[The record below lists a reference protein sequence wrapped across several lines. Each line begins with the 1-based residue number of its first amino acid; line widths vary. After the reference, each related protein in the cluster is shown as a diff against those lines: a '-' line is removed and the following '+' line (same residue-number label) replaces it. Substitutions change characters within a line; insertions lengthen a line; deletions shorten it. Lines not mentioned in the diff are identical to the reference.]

1 MGAFV
6 KVVANGARLM
16 CSAGSAPSML
26 QATTASSI
34 QVEGKAVATVFDAKP
49 ISNIPP
55 FGTCSIKGGPCVPS
69 LPGLWGPSFPVGT
82 EAVAAPMLPFNA
94 TLQCAIGGKIFVAD
108 CAQAALMI
116 GGGDQ
121 PELSAGPTPEE
132 REAMDRFEERFLQLW
147 GSDEA
152 KDLQAEELKRRV
164 DTAKEK
170 ERKAKVD
177 LEKALRSG
185 NKMAQGLAEVA
196 AEVAKARYAEARK
209 ARERAEQFLR
219 RSPNRRGARVPT
231 RTLK

>member
-6 KVVANGARLM
+6 KVVAAGAKLL
-16 CSAGSAPSML
+16 CNAGSAPSIL

-34 QVEGKAVATVFDAKP
+34 HVEGKAVATIFDGKP
-49 ISNIPP
+49 FANIPP

-69 LPGLWGPSFPVGT
+69 LPGPWAPSFPVGT
-82 EAVAAPMLPFNA
+82 EVVAAPMLPFNA
-94 TLQCAIGGKIFVAD
+94 TLQCAMGGKIFVAD
-108 CAQAALMI
+108 CNQASLMV

-132 REAMDRFEERFLQLW
+132 REAMDEYEERFLAIW
-147 GSDEA
+147 GTDEA
-152 KDLQAEELKRRV
+152 KAVQEGELERRV
-164 DTAKEK
+164 DSAVEE

-185 NKMAQGLAEVA
+185 NDVVQGLAEVA
-196 AEVAKARYAEARK
+196 AEVAKARYEEARK

-219 RSPNRRGARVPT
+219 RSPNRRGVRVPA